1 LASSVIFACL
11 HPAIAMLPV
20 FVLGLPAELT
30 YARTRILIAPMLA
43 HGSTTPA

>member
-1 LASSVIFACL
+1 
-11 HPAIAMLPV
+11 MLPV